1 MLYKGKP
8 VPNDAACLSS
18 GRFYLAIY
26 AQWEEELDEPTN
38 VSWLQSVMTELR
50 PFAKGSY
57 INEFDSETHPE
68 LISQCFSEAAWAR
81 LKDLQERLDP
91 THVFLGFP
99 VQKPPA

>member
-26 AQWEEELDEPTN
+26 AQWEEEFDGPTN
-38 VSWLQSVMTELR
+38 VSWLQSVMTAIR

-57 INEFDSETHPE
+57 INEFDSETHPG
-68 LISQCFSEAAWAR
+68 LIPQCFSEAAWAR
-81 LKDLQERLDP
+81 LKNLQERLDP
-91 THVFLGFP
+91 AHVFLDFP